1 MNQRLRTHGVAR
13 FHMLA
18 MSGMIGLAS
27 GAWLSAILLWIAE
40 RIEAEGTLVDVFV
53 VAVGLSLPVLAMV
66 RADTMGVEVR
76 DGTLKVRDLWW
87 REDIAIESIVA
98 IDHRQAKARMVGR
111 FVFLGG
117 SKREFLACNA
127 EELVVVLGWPTTYVP
142 QPSPRRMRHFPWYQ
156 VAPNPDR
163 S

>member
-53 VAVGLSLPVLAMV
+53 VAVVLSSPVLAMV
-66 RADTMGVEVR
+66 RADTMSVEVR
-76 DGTLKVRDLWW
+76 EGTLKVRDLWW

-98 IDHRQAKARMVGR
+98 IDHRQVNTRLVGR
-111 FVFLGG
+111 IVFSAE
-117 SKREFLACNA
+117 SKRQFFACNPA
-127 EELVVVLGWPTTYVP
+127 ELVEVLGWSTTYLL
-142 QPSPRRMRHFPWYQ
+142 QPSPWRMRHFPWYQ
-156 VAPNPDR
+156 LAPNPDR